1 MSFLMFSYQKRKRV
15 RALQRS
21 LPKIEKLLPLSH
33 SKPLKRSVVAAYR
46 QVPQVRVLDELPG
59 PFLGGI
65 SLHLVSDVQRCPT
78 VDHFISCHAVW
89 SFVVCMMPL

>member
-1 MSFLMFSYQKRKRV
+1 M
-15 RALQRS
+15 
-21 LPKIEKLLPLSH
+21 SH

-78 VDHFISCHAVW
+78 VDHFISFHAVL
-89 SFVVCMMPL
+89 SFVVCMMPLWIRAGRKGFKGCVTVLSSMIL